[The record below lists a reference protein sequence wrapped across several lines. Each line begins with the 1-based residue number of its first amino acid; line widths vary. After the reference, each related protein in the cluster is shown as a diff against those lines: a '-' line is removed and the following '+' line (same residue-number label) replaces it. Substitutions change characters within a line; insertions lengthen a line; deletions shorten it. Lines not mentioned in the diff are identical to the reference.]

1 MRIDA
6 QEFRHACDTLVRFTQ
21 EHTGLTDKERE
32 LVVMVVKTLEYTLAP
47 LSSPAVRDRHSRARR
62 ILRHHLIS

>member
-32 LVVMVVKTLEYTLAP
+32 LVVMVVKTLEYTLASS
-47 LSSPAVRDRHSRARR
+47 SSPATRGRHSRSRR
-62 ILRHHLIS
+62 ITRHSLIG